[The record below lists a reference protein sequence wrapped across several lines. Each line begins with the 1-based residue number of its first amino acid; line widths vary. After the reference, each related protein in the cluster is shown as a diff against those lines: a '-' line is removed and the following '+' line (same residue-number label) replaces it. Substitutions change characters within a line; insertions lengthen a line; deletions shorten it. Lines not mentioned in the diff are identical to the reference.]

1 MRKRGGFTP
10 LEIGIPNRERG
21 RFLRKESLGL
31 TVFTNSLFLDWS
43 VRKIGL
49 KAARLGEGQAV
60 AREGFGDGECR
71 RSHPQAALEAAT
83 LSNYQIKFDR
93 AIGKSEESLMID
105 TGFSAFF
112 L

>member
-1 MRKRGGFTP
+1 MRKRNAFIP
-10 LEIGIPNRERG
+10 LEIGIPNREMG

-60 AREGFGDGECR
+60 AREGFGNECR
-71 RSHPQAALEAAT
+71 RSHPQA
-83 LSNYQIKFDR
+83 FDKLR
-93 AIGKSEESLMID
+93 RGA
-105 TGFSAFF
+105 
-112 L
+112 